1 MTLSQTPIAFTI
13 AGSDSGGCAG
23 IQADLK
29 TFSALG
35 VFGCSAIASLTAQ
48 NTLGVQGVLPI
59 APSFVALQIRSVLDD
74 LAVGAIKTGMLGT
87 RDIVVAVASELE
99 GLSIPLVIDPVMVAT
114 SGDRL
119 LSEDAVA
126 AYIEKLF
133 PIATLIT
140 PNLNEAAVLCGQPI
154 ARNIIEAKDQ
164 GKRLLDKGVA
174 AVLVKG
180 GHGQGNTAVDVL
192 ITSSGEYEFSSARLD
207 TKNTHGTGCTLASAI
222 TAGLAKGQSLPDAV
236 GAAKQYLTDA
246 LAAADRLTIGKG
258 AGPVHHFHA
267 FY

>member
-1 MTLSQTPIAFTI
+1 MTTSKTPIAFTI

-29 TFSALG
+29 AFSALG
-35 VFGCSAIASLTAQ
+35 VFGCSAIASVTAQ

-74 LAVGAIKTGMLGT
+74 LDVGAIKTGMLGT
-87 RDIVVAVASELE
+87 RDIVVAVAGELS

-126 AYIEKLF
+126 AYIEMLF
-133 PIATLIT
+133 PLATLIT
-140 PNLNEAAVLCGQPI
+140 PNLNEAAVLSGTSL
-154 ARNIIEAKDQ
+154 AKNINEAKNQ
-164 GKRLLDKGVA
+164 GRILLDKGVS

-180 GHGQGNTAVDVL
+180 GHGQGNAAVDVL
-192 ITSSGEYEFSSARLD
+192 LTTTGEYEFSSPRLN

-222 TAGLAKGQSLPDAV
+222 TAGLAKGMELPDAV
-236 GAAKQYLTDA
+236 EKAKQYLASA
-246 LAAADRLTIGKG
+246 LAAADQLSIGKG
-258 AGPVHHFHA
+258 SGPVHHFHH

>member
-154 ARNIIEAKDQ
+154 ARNIVEAKDQ

-236 GAAKQYLTDA
+236 GAAKQYLTEA
-246 LAAADRLTIGKG
+246 LAAADRLAIGKG

>member
-1 MTLSQTPIAFTI
+1 MTISQTPIAFTI

-236 GAAKQYLTDA
+236 GAAKQYLTEA
-246 LAAADRLTIGKG
+246 LAAADRLAIGKG

>member
-1 MTLSQTPIAFTI
+1 MTISQTPIAFTI

-154 ARNIIEAKDQ
+154 ARNIVEAKDQ

-236 GAAKQYLTDA
+236 GAAKQYLTEA
-246 LAAADRLTIGKG
+246 LAAADRLAIGKG

>member
-236 GAAKQYLTDA
+236 GAAKQYLTEA
-246 LAAADRLTIGKG
+246 LAAADRLAIGKG